1 MSQVKNHDVQSVN
14 IQTSVNE
21 AFEYLSNPLNLP
33 NWTGAFKKVDGQ
45 SALLLTPRGEIKIG
59 LETKTNRETGT
70 IDWYMSMPDGSNGI
84 AYSRVVNGPDNKAI
98 YSFVLIAPPGPLE
111 EIEGTLNA
119 QIGQLKEELRKL
131 KTILEKE

>member
-14 IQTSVNE
+14 IQTSVSE

-33 NWTGAFKKVDGQ
+33 NWTGAFKEVDGQ
-45 SALLLTPRGEIKIG
+45 SALLLTPKGEIKIG
-59 LETKTNRETGT
+59 LETKINRETGT
-70 IDWYMSMPDGSNGI
+70 IDWYMSMPDGSMGI